1 MRMTRF
7 VLVAA
12 WLVAA
17 GCASD
22 ATTGPRAAN
31 PTADSR
37 LAAVATAP
45 VMLAGSSTVTMKVAV
60 TSTLPESVTG
70 GVCADVVEAR
80 TAASTSWAN
89 VTASTFACSAL
100 AAVLAPGA
108 TLTLT
113 AAADETKIKS
123 AAGASTTV
131 LLRAR
136 SSLTG
141 ASSTYVLQS
150 NEVSYQLP

>member
-7 VLVAA
+7 ALVTASLVA
-12 WLVAA
+12 V
-17 GCASD
+17 GCASEASTSPLD
-22 ATTGPRAAN
+22 AN
-31 PTADSR
+31 PAADSR

-45 VMLAGSSTVTMKVAV
+45 VMLAGSSMVTMKVAV
-60 TSTLPESVTG
+60 TSTLTESVTG
-70 GVCADVVEAR
+70 GVCASVVEAR
-80 TAASTSWAN
+80 TAASTAWVN
-89 VTASTFACSAL
+89 VTSSTFACPAL
-100 AAVLAPGA
+100 AAVLTPGA

-136 SSLTG
+136 SSLSG
-141 ASSTYVLQS
+141 ASATYVLQS
-150 NEVSYQLP
+150 NEVSYQVP